1 MGNDGRP
8 MPEAPE
14 SGTELSIH
22 LFGEVDLRGATV
34 IDGFPSVGLVSTI
47 TANYLIDVL
56 ELPQVGIMDSPYFP
70 TVSIVRNATPM
81 YPVRIYAGKGVCIFI
96 SEFQPAPKL
105 IRPIAD
111 AILNFAM
118 ERGCTTII
126 SPEGLVIESEGENPD
141 VAIYALGST
150 ETTRE
155 RLRKHNLPL
164 FGNGIITGVSGV
176 LLNLGKKNDFNAI
189 SILAEANPNYPDARA
204 AAKVIEV
211 INELLEHVDIDVK
224 PLYTEAENIERTL
237 RMMQKQAAPVD
248 KKEFG
253 PGMYG

>member
-1 MGNDGRP
+1 MVD
-8 MPEAPE
+8 E
-14 SGTELSIH
+14 SDLQVHE
-22 LFGEVDLRGATV
+22 FKEVDLTGSTI

-56 ELPQVGIMDSPYFP
+56 ELEQIGIMDSKFFP
-70 TVSIVRNATPM
+70 TVSIVRNGVPL

-105 IRPIAD
+105 IRPIAE
-111 AILNFAM
+111 AILAFAK
-118 ERGCTTII
+118 RKGASHII
-126 SPEGLVIESEGENPD
+126 SPEGLVLDSDDDNEE
-141 VAIYALGST
+141 VAVYALGST
-150 ETTRE
+150 QDTRDMLASHGIE
-155 RLRKHNLPL
+155 Q

-176 LLNLGKKNDFNAI
+176 LLNLGKKDDVNAI

-204 AAKVIEV
+204 AAKVIEA
-211 INELLEHVDIDVK
+211 IDKLLPHIKIDVK

-237 RMMQKQAAPVD
+237 RMMQKQAAPASAGGQ
-248 KKEFG
+248 EEI

>member
-1 MGNDGRP
+1 MADDEP
-8 MPEAPE
+8 D
-14 SGTELSIH
+14 LSIH
-22 LFGEVDLRGATV
+22 EFAQVDLTGATV

-56 ELPQVGIMDSPYFP
+56 ELQQIGIMDSRFFP

-81 YPVRIYAGKGVCIFI
+81 YPVRIYAGKGVCVFI

-111 AILNFAM
+111 AILAFAQ
-118 ERGCTTII
+118 RKGCTTII
-126 SPEGLVIESEGENPD
+126 SPEGLVLEQAGDNPEE

-150 ETTRE
+150 DATRA
-155 RLRKHNLPL
+155 LLAKHKLPM

-176 LLNLGKKNDFNAI
+176 LLNLGKKHGFDTI

-211 INELLEHVDIDVK
+211 IDALLEHIEIDVK

-237 RMMQKQAAPVD
+237 RMMQKQAAPAEGKGQD
-248 KKEFG
+248 Y
-253 PGMYG
+253 PPSMYG